1 MNQIEKLRLI
11 SPKEFALLG
20 VQDVAYVKRVTINGA
35 VAFAIHAA
43 DGTEIAVLPDRDLAA
58 ATLRQHDLEP
68 VSVH

>member
-20 VQDVAYVKRVTINGA
+20 VQDVAYVKHVTVNGT
-35 VAFAIHAA
+35 VSFAIHAA
-43 DGTEIAVLPDRDLAA
+43 DGTEIAILPDRKVAF
-58 ATLRQHDLEP
+58 ATLKQHDLEP

>member
-1 MNQIEKLRLI
+1 MNEIEKLRLI

-20 VQDVAYVKRVTINGA
+20 VQDVAYVRRVMVNGSA
-35 VAFAIHAA
+35 AFAVHAA
-43 DGTEIAVLPDRDLAA
+43 DGTEIAVLPDRDIAF